1 MRILKHYV
9 RIRIFTMIYE
19 KAEHR
24 SHFTFKEFENDV
36 NNLLNDFDDNQ
47 IYDIVYMQNE
57 ACIMVIHQAIDESR

>member
-1 MRILKHYV
+1 MTKKIKQ
-9 RIRIFTMIYE
+9 IRIFTRIYE

-24 SHFTFKEFENDV
+24 SHFTFKELENDV
-36 NNLLNDFDDNQ
+36 NKFRKDFDDNQ